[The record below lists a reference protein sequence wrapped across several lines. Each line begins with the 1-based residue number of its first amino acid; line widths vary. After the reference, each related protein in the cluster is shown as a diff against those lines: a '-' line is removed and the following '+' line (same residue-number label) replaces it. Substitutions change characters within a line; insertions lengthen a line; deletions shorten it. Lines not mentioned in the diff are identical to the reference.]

1 MRKKRK
7 FDPLDY
13 REPIT
18 TIYFVRHG
26 ETKANKLKL
35 FFGQLDWDLNKN
47 GVKQAK
53 KAASKL
59 HWLQK
64 ALKFKGINFSCI
76 ILSPL
81 KRTRHTSKIITG
93 KLVRA
98 GLAPAPKII
107 IDKNLIE
114 KSEGTWQGRDFWQVR
129 KEEPENYYKWLENPF
144 KNRPPKGES
153 ITDLKRR
160 VLRFYKKVLKKYL
173 GKHIIVVAHSGPIK
187 MFILHSLGLDERK
200 FWHIKVEC
208 GSISELHLSKKHCM
222 LWSLNQY

>member
-1 MRKKRK
+1 VKKNKK

-18 TIYFVRHG
+18 KIYFVRHG
-26 ETKANKLKL
+26 ETRANKLKL
-35 FFGQLDWDLNKN
+35 FFGQLDWNLNKN

-53 KAASKL
+53 KVANKL
-59 HWLQK
+59 HDLQK
-64 ALKFKGINFSCI
+64 ALNSKGANISCI
-76 ILSPL
+76 ISSPL
-81 KRTRHTSKIITG
+81 KRTRHTSKII
-93 KLVRA
+93 A
-98 GLAPAPKII
+98 GRLKIKKMVF
-107 IDKNLIE
+107 DKDLIE

-129 KEEPENYYKWLENPF
+129 KEEPENYSDWLENPF
-144 KNRPPKGES
+144 KNRPPRGES

-160 VLRFYKKVLKKYL
+160 ILRFYKKVLKKYL
-173 GKHIIVVAHSGPIK
+173 GKHIIVVAHSGSIK
-187 MFILHSLGLDERK
+187 MFILHSLGLDVNK